1 MSASWDT
8 LFSTGSLFTTSP
20 KRICFRQKY
29 QRRISRSSEGY
40 NNDYHRTCTYTQSS
54 LQAKNFLNTIY
65 TRILKHKVGWKK
77 ASYKMFNQ
85 KWIIDQMN
93 EVMMIYTMENLQLND
108 LSSSQYMDPTSV
120 ASSKM

>member
-1 MSASWDT
+1 M
-8 LFSTGSLFTTSP
+8 
-20 KRICFRQKY
+20 
-29 QRRISRSSEGY
+29 
-40 NNDYHRTCTYTQSS
+40 
-54 LQAKNFLNTIY
+54 QAKNFLNTIY

-120 ASSKM
+120 ASSNM